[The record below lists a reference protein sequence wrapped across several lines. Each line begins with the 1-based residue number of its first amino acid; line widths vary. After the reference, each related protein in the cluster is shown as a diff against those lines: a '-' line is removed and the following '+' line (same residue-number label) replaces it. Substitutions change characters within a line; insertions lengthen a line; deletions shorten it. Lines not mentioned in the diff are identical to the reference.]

1 MAVTVPRPSA
11 GGFLSHI
18 FGGGPKPP
26 QPDGTNGTAAQSDPN
41 AQVQG
46 GDGVEA
52 VKAPEKKKGPLQKF
66 FGIFG
71 GKKKKEPEKPPP
83 EKGDSP

>member
-1 MAVTVPRPSA
+1 
-11 GGFLSHI
+11 L
-18 FGGGPKPP
+18 
-26 QPDGTNGTAAQSDPN
+26 DPN
-41 AQVQG
+41 AQPQG
-46 GDGVEA
+46 GNSGVEA
-52 VKAPEKKKGPLQKF
+52 VTAPEKKKRPLQKF